1 MEQQIRNMNSNGG
14 YWEKRPFRMDLDIWY
29 MERTR
34 LVIFSFIHT
43 MQNGARDQQLTKFWL
58 PYGAHM
64 DEYIYLIFLYKI
76 PESRPF
82 ILNKASIKSEVLING
97 SICNF
102 YEWKWIS
109 LLAQYTSITFVFF
122 LLLACWKRVEGIRRS
137 EWTPPRESESFAKVK
152 PEKLAP
158 NGDFCFYYLA
168 IEVVASFS
176 FHCNMVCAEYA
187 VHEYITT
194 AYICKNT

>member
-29 MERTR
+29 MERTHAKR
-34 LVIFSFIHT
+34 STRPTINKVLIALWRAHGRIYISHFLI
-43 MQNGARDQQLTKFWL
+43 QNSRIT
-58 PYGAHM
+58 PV
-64 DEYIYLIFLYKI
+64 
-76 PESRPF
+76 RPF